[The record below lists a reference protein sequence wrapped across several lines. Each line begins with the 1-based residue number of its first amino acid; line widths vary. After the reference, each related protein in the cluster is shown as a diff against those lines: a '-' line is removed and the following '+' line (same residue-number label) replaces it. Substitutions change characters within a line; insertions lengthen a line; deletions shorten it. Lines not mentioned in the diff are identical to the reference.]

1 MKHLTVIISALIF
14 GTLLLTEQ
22 IAPLRKRRNP
32 FLRRFLLNM
41 SLTVVVFLVGSV
53 AVRNAALLTS
63 KWSVNNS
70 FGIVPLLSLDKW
82 SRLMLGIVLM
92 DLTFYY
98 WHLANHRIRLLWRFH
113 NVHHL
118 DPDLDVST
126 SFRFHFVEILYSTV
140 FRVLQ
145 VFVLGIAPLTYV
157 VYETI
162 FACCTMFHHS
172 NVRLPLQLERLLN
185 KAIVTPRM
193 HGIHHSAVRGETN
206 SNYSVVF
213 RCWDWLHR
221 TLVLN
226 IRQSSINIG
235 VPGYQEAVDNRLLR
249 LLKMPFVKQKDYWK
263 STEGSFPK
271 SNQDDNMKVTTMLE

>member
-1 MKHLTVIISALIF
+1 MKYLTVIISVSVF
-14 GTLLLTEQ
+14 GALLLTEQ
-22 IAPLRKRRNP
+22 IAPLRKRKHP
-32 FLRRFLLNM
+32 FLRRFLINM
-41 SLTVVVFLVGSV
+41 GLTAVVFMVGSV
-53 AVRNAALLTS
+53 AVRNAALQTS
-63 KWSVNNS
+63 KWSVSHS
-70 FGIVPLLSLDKW
+70 FGLVSVIPLPVW
-82 SRLMLGIVLM
+82 GRVVLGILLM

-98 WHLANHRIRLLWRFH
+98 WHRANHKIPLLWRFH

-118 DPDLDVST
+118 DPDMDVST
-126 SFRFHFVEILYSTV
+126 SFRFHFGEILYSTA

-172 NVRLPLQLERLLN
+172 NIRLPLQLERLLN

-193 HGIHHSAVRGETN
+193 HGIHHSAVRRESN
-206 SNYSVVF
+206 SNFSVVF
-213 RCWDWLHR
+213 RCWDWLNR

-235 VPGYQEAVDNRLLR
+235 VPGYQEAEDNRLLT
-249 LLKMPFVKQKDYWK
+249 LLKMPFVKQKDYCK
-263 STEGSFPK
+263 SHDGLPPK
-271 SNQDDNMKVTTMLE
+271 SNQERDVKATTMLE

>member
-1 MKHLTVIISALIF
+1 MKYITVIISVLFF
-14 GTLLLTEQ
+14 GMLFLMEK
-22 IAPLRKRRNP
+22 IAPLRSRKHP
-32 FLRRFLLNM
+32 FLQRFLLNIG
-41 SLTVVVFLVGSV
+41 LTVVVFLIGSV

-63 KWSVNNS
+63 KWSMDNS
-70 FGIVPLLSLDKW
+70 FGIVSLIPLPTWGKIVF
-82 SRLMLGIVLM
+82 GILLM

-98 WHLANHRIRLLWRFH
+98 WHWANHRISLLWRFH

-118 DPDLDVST
+118 DPDMDVST
-126 SFRFHFVEILYSTV
+126 SFRFHFVEILYSTA

-172 NVRLPLQLERLLN
+172 NLHLPLQLERLLN
-185 KAIVTPRM
+185 KIIVSPRM
-193 HGIHHSAVRGETN
+193 HGIHHSVVKGETN

-213 RCWDWLHR
+213 RFWDWLHR

-235 VPGYQEAVDNRLLR
+235 VPGYQEAEDNRLLT
-249 LLKMPFVKQKDYWK
+249 LMKMPFVKQKEYWK
-263 STEGSFPK
+263 LADGSSTK
-271 SNQDDNMKVTTMLE
+271 SNQVENVKATTMLE